1 MISESKLTLA
11 AVMFTDIVGY
21 TAIMH
26 SDEDLARQKV
36 NRHRLFIEE
45 EHQRFEGQIINY
57 FGDGTLSIFSSN
69 EQ

>member
-1 MISESKLTLA
+1 MISESKRTLA
-11 AVMFTDIVGY
+11 AVMFTDNVGY

-36 NRHRLFIEE
+36 NRHRLVIEM